1 MSGFGK
7 KLNNKIDDDEYSR
20 LSKKYR
26 KIKKL
31 TNSAIHEINRMDG
44 KEPEI
49 DWTEYDQELD
59 EYYENNPIE
68 YEDNP
73 IKYGND
79 NYQTSLS
86 TFLQGRGDGQE
97 YDYIGEE

>member
-49 DWTEYDQELD
+49 DWTEYDQEVN

-68 YEDNP
+68 YEKN
-73 IKYGND
+73 G
-79 NYQTSLS
+79 YQNNLS
-86 TFLQGRGDGQE
+86 EFLQGRGEGQD
-97 YDYIGEE
+97 YDYMGEE

>member
-49 DWTEYDQELD
+49 DWTEYDQEVD

-68 YEDNP
+68 YEKN
-73 IKYGND
+73 G
-79 NYQTSLS
+79 YQNNLS
-86 TFLQGRGDGQE
+86 EFLQGRGEGQD
-97 YDYIGEE
+97 YDYMGEE

>member
-7 KLNNKIDDDEYSR
+7 KLNNKIDDHDEYSR

-31 TNSAIHEINRMDG
+31 VNSSIHEINRMDG
-44 KEPEI
+44 KESKI
-49 DWTEYDQELD
+49 DWTEYDQEVE

-68 YEDNP
+68 YEKN
-73 IKYGND
+73 GHQN
-79 NYQTSLS
+79 NLS
-86 TFLQGRGDGQE
+86 EFLQSRGEGQD

>member
-7 KLNNKIDDDEYSR
+7 KLNNKIDDHDEYSR

-31 TNSAIHEINRMDG
+31 CNSSIHEINRMDG
-44 KEPEI
+44 KEPKI
-49 DWTEYDQELD
+49 DWTEYEQEVD

-68 YEDNP
+68 YEKNSCQ
-73 IKYGND
+73 N
-79 NYQTSLS
+79 SLS
-86 TFLQGRGDGQE
+86 EFLEGRGEGQT
-97 YDYIGEE
+97 YDYMGEE